1 MRTFWQGIRTNV
13 LNPKV
18 GLFFLAFLPQ
28 FISIDAP
35 NKPLVMLFLGVLF
48 DFNGTL
54 WNAFVAFAGSSLAKR
69 VGHASAIPKWLTR
82 SVGPLFI
89 YFGVRLAAGHS

>member
-1 MRTFWQGIRTNV
+1 

-18 GLFFLAFLPQ
+18 ALFFLALLPQ

-35 NKPLVMLFLGVLF
+35 NKPLAMLVLGVIF

-54 WNAFVAFAGSSLAKR
+54 WNIFVALAASSLAKR
-69 VGHASAIPKWLTR
+69 FSHTSSVTRWLNR
-82 SVGPLFI
+82 SVGALFV
-89 YFGVRLAAGHS
+89 YFGVRLATDHS